1 MRFKYKR
8 YSVQIPTFTTIG
20 LLVVAVAVGIT
31 YSHTWWRRNGMRR
44 KPAFSPMTSLDVNP
58 LSDKYMFNVSA
69 VFYPM
74 TQNKMENHPMDLRNA
89 SLEYFQVQSDLFMA
103 IYRVTEMEPD
113 WLQWYNVAEINYEDT
128 TVREHLGEGKF
139 GMVSNGVIQLE
150 NGLK

>member
-1 MRFKYKR
+1 
-8 YSVQIPTFTTIG
+8 
-20 LLVVAVAVGIT
+20 
-31 YSHTWWRRNGMRR
+31 
-44 KPAFSPMTSLDVNP
+44 MTSLDVNP

-69 VFYPM
+69 VFYAM
-74 TQNKMENHPMDLRNA
+74 TQNKMENNPIDLRNA